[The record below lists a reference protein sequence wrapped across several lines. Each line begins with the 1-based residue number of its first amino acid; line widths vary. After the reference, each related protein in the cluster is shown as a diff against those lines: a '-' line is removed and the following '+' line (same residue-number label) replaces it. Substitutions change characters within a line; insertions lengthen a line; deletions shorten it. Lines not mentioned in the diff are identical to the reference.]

1 MLIKEMIDNEIGFF
15 FISMISALI
24 LGVIQAILY
33 TIKNKYTK
41 SFITT
46 LILTPVAVSLVISL
60 INGNLGLGVA
70 VAGAF
75 SLIRFRSA
83 PGTGKEITAI
93 FISMVTGLAVGAGYI
108 EYASIFLI
116 VTSSIMLILNITNLF
131 NPNRLGNN
139 KILKIAIP
147 EDLNYTT
154 IFNDLFEKYTNYVKK
169 IRVKTTSM
177 GSVFLITYEV
187 VLKENSLEKNFIDE
201 LRCRNGNLEIAI
213 FDNET
218 EGDVL

>member
-108 EYASIFLI
+108 EYASIFLV
-116 VTSSIMLILNITNLF
+116 VTSSIMLILNVTNLF
-131 NPNRLGNN
+131 NPNRAGNN

-154 IFNDLFEKYTNYVKK
+154 IFNDLFEKYTIYAKK

-187 VLKENSLEKNFIDE
+187 VLKENSLEKSFIDE

-218 EGDVL
+218 EGDAL

>member
-1 MLIKEMIDNEIGFF
+1 MLIKEIIDNEVGFF
-15 FISMISALI
+15 FVSMISALI
-24 LGVIQAILY
+24 LGIIQAILY

-187 VLKENSLEKNFIDE
+187 ILKDNNLEKNFIDE

>member
-108 EYASIFLI
+108 EYASIFLV
-116 VTSSIMLILNITNLF
+116 VTSSIMLILNVTNLF
-131 NPNRLGNN
+131 NPNRAGNN

-154 IFNDLFEKYTNYVKK
+154 IFNDLFEKYTNYAKK

-187 VLKENSLEKNFIDE
+187 VLKEYSLEKSFIDE

-218 EGDVL
+218 EGDAL